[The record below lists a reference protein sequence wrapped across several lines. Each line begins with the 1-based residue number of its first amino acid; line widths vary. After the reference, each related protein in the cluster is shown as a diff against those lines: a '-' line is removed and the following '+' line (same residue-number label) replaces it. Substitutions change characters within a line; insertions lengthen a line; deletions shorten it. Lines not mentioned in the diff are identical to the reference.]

1 MGVRMSSKNC
11 TVLTGSVCLLVI
23 SLAGCGKSD
32 SIVPVSG
39 VLTFKGKPV
48 TNAWIDFMPEG
59 GRMSSGQTDDQG
71 RFKLAYDSK
80 RSGAMIGKHKVILR
94 PRPVTVAEQ
103 EAVMRGNKQP
113 MPKEL
118 ADMFDKYS
126 PTKSTKE
133 VVVDSSS
140 KELKIDLD

>member
-1 MGVRMSSKNC
+1 MDSKNR
-11 TVLTGSVCLLVI
+11 TVLASGVCLLMI
-23 SLAGCGKSD
+23 ALPGCSKSGPVT
-32 SIVPVSG
+32 VPATG

-59 GRMSSGQTDDQG
+59 GRMSSGQTDDKG
-71 RFKLAYDSK
+71 HFELAYDPQK
-80 RSGAMIGKHKVILR
+80 RGALVGKHKVVLR

-103 EAVMRGNKQP
+103 EAVMRGKKQP

-118 ADMFDKYS
+118 ADMYEKYS
-126 PTKSTKE
+126 PANSKLE
-133 VVVDSSS
+133 VTVEKG

>member
-1 MGVRMSSKNC
+1 MGIPMSSKNC
-11 TVLTGSVCLLVI
+11 TLLTRSVCLLMI
-23 SLAGCGKSD
+23 SLSGCGKSD

-80 RSGAMIGKHKVILR
+80 RPGALIGKHRLILR

-103 EAVMRGNKQP
+103 EAVMRGKKQP
-113 MPKEL
+113 MPKEM
-118 ADMFDKYS
+118 ADMFDRYS
-126 PTKSTKE
+126 PTKSKKE
-133 VVVDSSS
+133 VTVGNNS

>member
-1 MGVRMSSKNC
+1 MSSKRC
-11 TVLTGSVCLLVI
+11 FVLTISVCSLVI

-32 SIVPVSG
+32 SIVPVHG
-39 VLTFKGKPV
+39 VLTFKGQPV

-71 RFKLAYDSK
+71 RFKLTYDAK
-80 RSGAMIGKHKVILR
+80 RPGAIIGKHKVILR

-103 EAVMRGNKQP
+103 EAVMRGKKPP

-118 ADMFDKYS
+118 AEMFDKYS
-126 PTKSTKE
+126 PAKSKKE
-133 VVVDSSS
+133 VIVEKNS
-140 KELKIDLD
+140 KELKIELD

>member
-1 MGVRMSSKNC
+1 MSSKNC
-11 TVLTGSVCLLVI
+11 TVLTRGVCLLVI
-23 SLAGCGKSD
+23 SLVGCGKSD
-32 SIVPVSG
+32 SIVPVNG

-71 RFKLAYDSK
+71 HFKLTYDSK
-80 RSGAMIGKHKVILR
+80 KPVAMIGKHKVLLR

-103 EAVMRGNKQP
+103 EAVMRGQKQP

-126 PTKSTKE
+126 PAKSKKE
-133 VVVDSSS
+133 VVVETNS
-140 KELKIDLD
+140 KEPKIDLD

>member
-1 MGVRMSSKNC
+1 MSSKYC
-11 TVLTGSVCLLVI
+11 TVLTSSVCLLVI
-23 SLAGCGKSD
+23 SLTGCGKSD

-48 TNAWIDFMPEG
+48 TNAWIDFMPQG

-71 RFKLAYDSK
+71 RFKLAYDAK
-80 RSGAMIGKHKVILR
+80 KPGALIGKHKLILR

-103 EAVMRGNKQP
+103 EAVMRGKKPP
-113 MPKEL
+113 MPKEM
-118 ADMFDKYS
+118 ADLFDRYG
-126 PTKSTKE
+126 PAKSKKE
-133 VVVDSSS
+133 VIVESNS

>member
-1 MGVRMSSKNC
+1 MSFKNYRF
-11 TVLTGSVCLLVI
+11 LTRSVCLLVI

-32 SIVPVSG
+32 SIVPVKG

-80 RSGAMIGKHKVILR
+80 KPGAIIGKHKVILR

-103 EAVMRGNKQP
+103 EAVMRGKKQP

-118 ADMFDKYS
+118 ADMFDRYS
-126 PTKSTKE
+126 PAKSTKE
-133 VVVDSSS
+133 VIVENNS

>member
-1 MGVRMSSKNC
+1 MSSKNC
-11 TVLTGSVCLLVI
+11 TVLTSSVCLLVI

-32 SIVPVSG
+32 SIVPVNG

-71 RFKLAYDSK
+71 RFKLAYDLK
-80 RSGAMIGKHKVILR
+80 KPGAVIGKHKVILR
-94 PRPVTVAEQ
+94 PRPSTVAEQ
-103 EAVMRGNKQP
+103 EAVMRGKKPP

-126 PTKSTKE
+126 PAKSTKE
-133 VVVDSSS
+133 VIVENSS